1 MKKIVIFLILLFV
14 AVGAQAQESQ
24 KALWMKANNDYLQAA
39 YPEALAEYLKI
50 EEMGYSSASLYYNI
64 GNTYFKLNNIA
75 RSVLYYERALKLD
88 PSDDDIANN
97 LALAKEYTLDR
108 IEEVPDFIVK
118 TWLRDINYSVSSDG
132 WSYISLV
139 LFALAALL
147 LLYFRFGPGHR
158 TRKVSFFAAMA
169 AILLA
174 LGAFSFAWTQRRSFV
189 MKDTALIMKPVST
202 VRSSPDNSGNTLF
215 ILHEGTK
222 VKILEK
228 LGEWTRIELADG
240 RQGWLISIDVEVI

>member
-1 MKKIVIFLILLFV
+1 M
-14 AVGAQAQESQ
+14 
-24 KALWMKANNDYLQAA
+24 
-39 YPEALAEYLKI
+39 
-50 EEMGYSSASLYYNI
+50 
-64 GNTYFKLNNIA
+64 
-75 RSVLYYERALKLD
+75 
-88 PSDDDIANN
+88 
-97 LALAKEYTLDR
+97 
-108 IEEVPDFIVK
+108 PDFIVK

-189 MKDTALIMKPVST
+189 VKDTALVMKPVST